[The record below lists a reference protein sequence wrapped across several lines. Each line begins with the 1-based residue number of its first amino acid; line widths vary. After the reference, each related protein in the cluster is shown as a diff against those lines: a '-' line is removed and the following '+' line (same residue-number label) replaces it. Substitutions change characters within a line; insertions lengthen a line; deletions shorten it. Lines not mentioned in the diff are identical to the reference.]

1 MSRTWCLRLFAV
13 CVGLLSLVRIGTAQ
27 NKIAVLNVQRAV
39 LDSAEIQKANATLE
53 AKYKPRAQEIEKLQ
67 REIQSIQQQLQQ
79 GQGKLSS
86 QAEADLTSQGQRKQ
100 RELTRNTEDLQADVD
115 RERNDILSKATAR
128 MHDVVQKLADER
140 GLDMVVDTTVVLVFK
155 PNLDITADALAAYNK
170 AYPAQ

>member
-1 MSRTWCLRLFAV
+1 M
-13 CVGLLSLVRIGTAQ
+13 TA
-27 NKIAVLNVQRAV
+27 
-39 LDSAEIQKANATLE
+39 
-53 AKYKPRAQEIEKLQ
+53 
-67 REIQSIQQQLQQ
+67 
-79 GQGKLSS
+79 
-86 QAEADLTSQGQRKQ
+86 QGQRKQ
-100 RELTRNTEDLQADVD
+100 REVTRSTEDLQADVD

>member
-13 CVGLLSLVRIGTAQ
+13 CVGLLSLVRIGAAQ

-155 PNLDITADALAAYNK
+155 PNLDITSDALAAYNK